1 MYKRQSYGYGHTE
14 SLSRLKG
21 PFAETSKFKEIKQ
34 VTVLHSTQTHTN
46 SRCNKKQP
54 LYRLKGH
61 TTGSQVDTDDTD
73 DRRERLGDLAL
84 PLATGTG
91 GGLSQRR
98 MWACQPHAPMSR
110 RANVQ
115 EDAGQAQLVHARST
129 AHMDSTQRHGHT
141 PRLPRPPRPR
151 RESEA
156 ATCT

>member
-1 MYKRQSYGYGHTE
+1 MAIVWLWAHRKPFPFERAFRRKRNINVQRVSNKCT
-14 SLSRLKG
+14 L
-21 PFAETSKFKEIKQ
+21 
-34 VTVLHSTQTHTN
+34 LHSTHTN